1 MNEIFNSYIEAFDEL
16 NVLTTASYYS
26 ADNEEQIADDVLSF
40 LIQAYRLG
48 IAAAGEMLTA
58 DLSVDVDSMR
68 DVIYFLIDGKTFED
82 RVATHVASD
91 NLTGLKL
98 LVESEYQRV
107 FNAAIYDGGE
117 QYQRNTGI
125 RVSKVWRTM
134 LDEDVRDTHRYL
146 EGMTVPLDDYFYAWD
161 GDYALAPHG
170 FTQVWNNANCR
181 CVLVLK
187 MDGLQN

>member
-48 IAAAGEMLTA
+48 ITAAGEMLAA

-68 DVIYFLIDGKTFED
+68 DVIYYLIDWKTFED

-146 EGMTVPLDDYFYAWD
+146 EGMTVPLDDYFYTWD
-161 GDYALAPHG
+161 GDYALAPVSYTHL
-170 FTQVWNNANCR
+170 TLPTKLEV
-181 CVLVLK
+181 
-187 MDGLQN
+187 

>member
-26 ADNEEQIADDVLSF
+26 ADNEEQIADGVLSF

-48 IAAAGEMLTA
+48 ITAAGEMLAA

-125 RVSKVWRTM
+125 RVSKV
-134 LDEDVRDTHRYL
+134 L
-146 EGMTVPLDDYFYAWD
+146 MTFPNKFVQKSRNY
-161 GDYALAPHG
+161 
-170 FTQVWNNANCR
+170 
-181 CVLVLK
+181 
-187 MDGLQN
+187 